1 MTVEYWVAF
10 LSAAVLINIT
20 PGPDLLFILS
30 RSGRSGRR
38 TAFWGAVGLWT
49 AALTHVSAVSIGLS
63 AIIFASQTMFTLIKY
78 VGALYLIWLGIKLFF
93 SAQTISIATQVQEG
107 RFKSFASGFL
117 VNISNPKAALFFMAF
132 LPVFVR
138 SDNAHPQIQMFILGV
153 LVVVVKIFIEL
164 FFIFFSKYITDIF
177 AKNKTSERVVSKIS
191 SLFFIGFGLQ
201 LLILRKP

>member
-107 RFKSFASGFL
+107 RFKSFASGF
-117 VNISNPKAALFFMAF
+117 
-132 LPVFVR
+132 
-138 SDNAHPQIQMFILGV
+138 
-153 LVVVVKIFIEL
+153 
-164 FFIFFSKYITDIF
+164 
-177 AKNKTSERVVSKIS
+177 
-191 SLFFIGFGLQ
+191 
-201 LLILRKP
+201 